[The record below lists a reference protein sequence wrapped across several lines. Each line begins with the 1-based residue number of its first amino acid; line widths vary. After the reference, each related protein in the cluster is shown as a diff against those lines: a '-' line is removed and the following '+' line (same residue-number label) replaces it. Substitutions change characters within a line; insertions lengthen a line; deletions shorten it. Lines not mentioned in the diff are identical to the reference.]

1 MRLFERLKHRRAIFY
16 VLSFV
21 IIGAMSFA
29 AGSVLASPSREEA
42 PQQPVPLDRD
52 PVPEASVESAYSLQ
66 DSFRQVAEAVLPVVV
81 EVNVVE
87 VVRQQLPEFGSPF
100 DFFFGP
106 RDNQQDPQE
115 REFRRPGLGSG
126 VIVRK
131 DGKTV
136 YVLTNTHVAG
146 NAEEINVVLYD
157 GREYEATIVGAD
169 SRLDLALLEFEAK
182 DEIPLAV
189 LGNSDDIYV
198 GDWALAVGN
207 PYGFEST
214 VTAGIISAVS
224 REATPGMQISGFTN
238 YIQTDAAINPGN
250 SGGALVN
257 LEGEIIGINTWIA
270 SQSGGS
276 VGVGFAIPVNIAKR
290 AIDDFLSE
298 GRITYGWLGVSIQDP
313 GPNTLPGV
321 AADLGIEG
329 MDGSLVINVYTDSPA
344 AKSGIQP
351 GDFIVE
357 VGNTEIEN
365 SNHLTRVVGN
375 LKPGASTEFTFL
387 RGGRR
392 QNVDVTL
399 ETRLPEEELA
409 QASNL
414 WPGMTVVGLTDEIRS
429 RLELSSDMQGVVIA
443 SVYPG
448 TTAEQVGFKGG
459 DIVTA
464 IERKQI
470 DGPADFY
477 RAVGD
482 PASDEVMFR
491 ITRQGKEMLLG
502 LVRQ

>member
-1 MRLFERLKHRRAIFY
+1 MRFIERLKRRRAIFY

-21 IIGAMSFA
+21 IIGALSFA

-42 PQQPVPLDRD
+42 PEQPVPLSRE
-52 PVPEASVESAYSLQ
+52 PVPEASIESAYSLQ
-66 DSFRQVAEAVLPVVV
+66 DSFRQVAEKVLPVVV

-87 VVRQQLPEFGSPF
+87 VVRQQMPEFGSPF

-106 RDNQQDPQE
+106 RDNQQQPQE

-131 DGKTV
+131 DGRNV
-136 YVLTNTHVAG
+136 YVLTNAHVAG
-146 NAEEINVVLYD
+146 NADEINVVLYD

-169 SRLDLALLEFEAK
+169 ERLDLALVEFETN
-182 DEIPLAV
+182 DDVPIAV
-189 LGNSDDIYV
+189 LGNSDSIYV

-257 LEGEIIGINTWIA
+257 LAGEIIGINTWIA

-276 VGVGFAIPVNIAKR
+276 VGIGFAIPINIARR
-290 AIDDFLSE
+290 AVEDFISE
-298 GRITYGWLGVSIQDP
+298 GRVTYGWLGVSIQDP

-321 AADLGIEG
+321 AEDLGIEG
-329 MDGSLVINVYTDSPA
+329 MEGSLVINVYTDSPA

-351 GDFIVE
+351 GDFIIE
-357 VGNTEIEN
+357 VGDTEIED

-375 LKPGASTEFTFL
+375 LDPGASTEFTFL
-387 RGGRR
+387 RGGDRR
-392 QNVDVTL
+392 SVDVTL

-414 WPGMTVVGLTDEIRS
+414 WPGMTVIGITDEIRS
-429 RLELSSDMQGVVIA
+429 RLELPSNTDGVIIA
-443 SVYPG
+443 AVFPG
-448 TTAEQVGFKGG
+448 TAAEQVGFQGG
-459 DIVTA
+459 DVITA
-464 IERKQI
+464 IERRRI
-470 DGPADFY
+470 DGAADFY
-477 RAVGD
+477 RAIND
-482 PASDEVMFR
+482 TASEEVMFR
-491 ITRQGKEMLLG
+491 ITREGKEMLLG